1 MMLLDFYD
9 YISFVSE
16 GALLAHLSA
25 GGAVFTHLRGEIFL
39 WQEIPRVHLTVAL
52 VQHLKMQGRAR

>member
-1 MMLLDFYD
+1 MLLDFYD

-16 GALLAHLSA
+16 
-25 GGAVFTHLRGEIFL
+25 GAVFTHLRGEIFL

-52 VQHLKMQGRAR
+52 VQHLKVQVRSR